1 MTDVN
6 GLCPTCGQRSQSST
20 DDTEI
25 PTYRVGKEEK
35 PNNWAE
41 DNLML
46 HNELLEQINLQLNQ
60 LHTDV
65 KQANGSEELLMDLK
79 NMMIKFL
86 VSPDSGIF
94 QAGDMSIYDTG
105 SGLHLPNG
113 FYARFSASS

>member
-35 PNNWAE
+35 PSNWAE

-46 HNELLEQINLQLNQ
+46 HNELLE
-60 LHTDV
+60 
-65 KQANGSEELLMDLK
+65 
-79 NMMIKFL
+79 
-86 VSPDSGIF
+86 
-94 QAGDMSIYDTG
+94 
-105 SGLHLPNG
+105 
-113 FYARFSASS
+113 